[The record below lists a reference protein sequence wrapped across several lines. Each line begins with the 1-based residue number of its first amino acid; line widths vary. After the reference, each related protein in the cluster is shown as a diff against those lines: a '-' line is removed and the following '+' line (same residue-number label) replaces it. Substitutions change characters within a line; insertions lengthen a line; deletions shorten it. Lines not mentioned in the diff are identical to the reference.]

1 MARTSTQQVRVSASS
16 LCRALR
22 AAAAFADADKK
33 SHRHRVNLRAVNLGT
48 TEEPKMHLLI
58 GGGNALRVIVVNA
71 GSLDKFDD
79 DFAVDIAVPAAARIV
94 QMFAKTD
101 GVTLKTDGKTMTV
114 AATDAMF
121 DNQEAKVRALAPEA
135 RSDALLIAGRLHTR
149 VGVDDTTMN
158 PMSSSDLQCIAAAAK
173 AIGSGIELEDVEL
186 GDSSGIRVRFS
197 AGAVGFVR
205 TSAAWTS
212 LAPGWDNAL
221 TVEIEEAWRAEHINV
236 GHILDGALPN
246 VTALKAVADAD
257 AEDAAEDEVVD
268 GEVVEDGSDADEP
281 IDLDAVD
288 TDTEL
293 AEVI

>member
-48 TEEPKMHLLI
+48 TEVPRMHLLI

-71 GSLDKFDD
+71 GSLDQFDEE
-79 DFAVDIAVPAAARIV
+79 FAVDIAVPAAARIV
-94 QMFAKTD
+94 QMFAKTAV
-101 GVTLKTDGKTMTV
+101 VTLKTDGKTMTV

-135 RSDALLIAGRLHTR
+135 RSDALLIAGRLHTS
-149 VGVDDTTMN
+149 VGVDDTTLN

-186 GDSSGIRVRFS
+186 DDSSGIRVRFN
-197 AGAVGFVR
+197 ADAVGFVR

-212 LAPGWDNAL
+212 LASFWNNAL
-221 TVEIEEAWRAEHINV
+221 TVEVEEAWQAEHIQV

-257 AEDAAEDEVVD
+257 AEDA
-268 GEVVEDGSDADEP
+268 DEP

-288 TDTEL
+288 TDAEL